1 MDIIQKTLLEEVA
14 GLHEVPEG
22 AYNIR
27 ANGALDSRQ
36 TTANIN
42 IVTKQDRP
50 GIDIIIAPGTKRE
63 SVHIPVIISQYL
75 LRSSALIPSANGTSC
90 VLPSSAPAAF
100 TRSFI
105 PKNEVAVPM
114 RIGIC
119 LIYESILAWTAGF
132 CQIGYWRI
140 YRPIFS
146 FPGKPFTS

>member
-63 SVHIPVIISQYL
+63 SVHIHQPDRVK
-75 LRSSALIPSANGTSC
+75 GSC
-90 VLPSSAPAAF
+90 L
-100 TRSFI
+100 
-105 PKNEVAVPM
+105 
-114 RIGIC
+114 
-119 LIYESILAWTAGF
+119 
-132 CQIGYWRI
+132 
-140 YRPIFS
+140 
-146 FPGKPFTS
+146 